1 MSPTNVKLCDVF
13 KGIDIPKELSQVC
26 ILTTDAN
33 SSERTMSVT
42 VTSDKLIPY
51 EIIEEFKKFV
61 TQKYSLSSFVL
72 KVKYP
77 SLSLD
82 TIDIDTYY
90 TNLIFYVNELIPG
103 VRHIFSDSTADYA
116 DGVFTIHCKYG
127 TQMLEN
133 SNCSDMLKKIVM
145 AQLGEKADF
154 VFCDEQDMEQIEKL
168 MKDALDA
175 LPPIEVAP
183 PQYEQAEQPED
194 DGVILGKQIN
204 DDVLPLYEIT
214 PDIREDITTKGI
226 VLRTDVREFTSKKT
240 GKPGFIFSFIIA
252 DTKNA
257 YTVKCFLK
265 EKEYKKVSGAV
276 KDGACVKVKG
286 KVEYDSY
293 SKESIISAK
302 HINTDTMPSRKDEAK
317 EKRVELHLHTKM
329 SQLDA
334 MTDAKVLVKQAIKWG
349 HKAIA
354 ITDHGNVQSFP
365 EAMHAAEK
373 SDIKVIYGMECYLVD
388 DKEPIV
394 YEKGLKSYHCIIM
407 VKNLVGLRHLYE
419 LVSFLSPSAHSPF
432 TPRGKKRGA
441 NSWLCV

>member
-168 MKDALDA
+168 MTLGLTEA
-175 LPPIEVAP
+175 E
-183 PQYEQAEQPED
+183 AEQE
-194 DGVILGKQIN
+194 IIN
-204 DDVLPLYEIT
+204 
-214 PDIREDITTKGI
+214 GF
-226 VLRTDVREFTSKKT
+226 LR
-240 GKPGFIFSFIIA
+240 
-252 DTKNA
+252 
-257 YTVKCFLK
+257 
-265 EKEYKKVSGAV
+265 
-276 KDGACVKVKG
+276 
-286 KVEYDSY
+286 
-293 SKESIISAK
+293 
-302 HINTDTMPSRKDEAK
+302 
-317 EKRVELHLHTKM
+317 
-329 SQLDA
+329 
-334 MTDAKVLVKQAIKWG
+334 
-349 HKAIA
+349 
-354 ITDHGNVQSFP
+354 
-365 EAMHAAEK
+365 
-373 SDIKVIYGMECYLVD
+373 
-388 DKEPIV
+388 
-394 YEKGLKSYHCIIM
+394 
-407 VKNLVGLRHLYE
+407 
-419 LVSFLSPSAHSPF
+419 
-432 TPRGKKRGA
+432 
-441 NSWLCV
+441 